1 MKIAVMGCVVNGIG
15 ESENADIGIAGVK
28 GGAVI
33 FKNGKIIG
41 NFSEEEILEK
51 LLRYIELLR

>member
-1 MKIAVMGCVVNGIG
+1 KIAVMGCVVNGIG

-33 FKNGKIIG
+33 FKNGKITG
-41 NFSEEEILEK
+41 TFSEKEALEELI
-51 LLRYIELLR
+51 RCIEST

>member
-1 MKIAVMGCVVNGIG
+1 MGCVVNGIG